1 MSEPNGTNPLAMALI
16 FAIVFGV
23 FFVGL
28 KLFVFWKTGEI
39 SQRDIIEVVAL
50 IAAIFVGA
58 FLQFFFQ
65 KRK

>member
-1 MSEPNGTNPLAMALI
+1 MSNPNGTNPLAMALI

-23 FFVGL
+23 FFIGL

-39 SQRDIIEVVAL
+39 SQRDVIEVAAL
-50 IAAIFVGA
+50 IAAIFIGA
-58 FLQFFFQ
+58 FCSFFFQ